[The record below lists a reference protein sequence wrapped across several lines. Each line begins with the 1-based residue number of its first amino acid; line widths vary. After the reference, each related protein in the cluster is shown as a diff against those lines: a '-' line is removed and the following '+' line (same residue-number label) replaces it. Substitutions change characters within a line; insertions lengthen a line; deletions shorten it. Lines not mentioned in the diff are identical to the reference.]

1 MEDARSVPSRSDLRD
16 QLERLFGT
24 PDPDFDAQAERL
36 QQLRR
41 RVAEARDEQ
50 FATEWFQVYG
60 RPLELGRLA
69 SARWEELGDRAKRQ
83 IVEELQ
89 SADAVGEEMNYLPA
103 AG

>member
-24 PDPDFDAQAERL
+24 PAPDFDAQAERL

-41 RVAEARDEQ
+41 RVAEARDER